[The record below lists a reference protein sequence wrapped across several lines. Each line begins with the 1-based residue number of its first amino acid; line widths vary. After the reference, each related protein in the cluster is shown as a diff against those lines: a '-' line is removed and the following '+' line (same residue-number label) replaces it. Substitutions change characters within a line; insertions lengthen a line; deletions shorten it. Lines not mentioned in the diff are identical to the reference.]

1 MNGIGATATSVSG
14 TLTLSM
20 IPSATTKLT
29 RLSATI
35 GMNVR
40 NICTERMSLLARE
53 MSWPDCTRS

>member
-1 MNGIGATATSVSG
+1 MKGMGATATRVSG

-20 IPSATTKLT
+20 IPSATTKLV

-40 NICTERMSLLARE
+40 NIWTERMSLLARE
-53 MSWPDCTRS
+53 ISCPVCTRS

>member
-29 RLSATI
+29 RLRLTI
-35 GMNVR
+35 GMKVR
-40 NICTERMSLLARE
+40 NSCTERMSLLARE